1 MFFDMQSPQW
11 FLVAN
16 AARARLL
23 SRTPKRPL
31 KLVRAFG
38 HVESAA
44 RSGQLADEDGGFA
57 PAAGGLGAPFELRA
71 SALEFGRNRF
81 AHELARFIDHE
92 AREGHFA
99 EISVFAP
106 SPFLGDLKHELGAA
120 TVHRLAAA
128 EDLDLTQASLAE
140 LERRMAAMPG
150 H

>member
-1 MFFDMQSPQW
+1 MQLSQW
-11 FLVAN
+11 YLVAN

-23 SRTPKRPL
+23 SRTPDQPL
-31 KLVRAFG
+31 QLVRVFG
-38 HVESAA
+38 HVESVAS
-44 RSGQLADEDGGFA
+44 SGQPADEGGAFA
-57 PAAGGLGAPFELRA
+57 PTAGGMGGAPFELRA
-71 SALEFGRNRF
+71 PAHEFGRNRF

-128 EDLDLTQASLAE
+128 EELDLTQASLAE
-140 LERRMAAMPG
+140 LERRVAATPG